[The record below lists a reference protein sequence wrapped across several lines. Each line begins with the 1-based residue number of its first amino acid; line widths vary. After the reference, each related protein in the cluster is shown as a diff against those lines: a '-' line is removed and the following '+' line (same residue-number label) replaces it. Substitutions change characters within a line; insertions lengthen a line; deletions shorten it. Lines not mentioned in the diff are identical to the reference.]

1 MKKQRIKK
9 LVAAL
14 LALVQLTCVLSA
26 AGIVSVSAANVSY
39 KDVKSGRWSYNDI
52 VYATENGYMNG
63 KGGGYFEPEETMT
76 RAMVVTVLY
85 RMQGEPTVEY
95 KSTFSD
101 VKRGD
106 WYASAILWAAEKNI
120 VNGTG
125 NGKYEPMEDV
135 TREQL
140 ATILLRYAQREYYA
154 NESAS
159 ISGYSDYKKIHS
171 YALEALAWANATGL
185 ITGVTKT
192 TLKPRSGAT
201 REQFAAILR
210 RLIEYTMKAKRRPIS
225 ITELPEVSRDYGF
238 EWNKKAPEDPFGN
251 DYSLDCNYAVFDY
264 STKNAEYRANG
275 KYSTLS
281 FRVAPYKDA
290 DADEDDYGWVQIFAD
305 GELVC
310 TSPKIT
316 KRTDAV
322 TVEANI
328 EGADCVK
335 IRSNVNSNGYIIL
348 SNVTVSEEKTA
359 PLASGTSLISLP
371 MIQNDYSFKWNEGFP
386 ESITGDDY
394 GTARNYLICYSGEGT
409 TEWRANRSYKT
420 ITGKIAPCKT
430 TSVDSDSYIQI
441 YADDR
446 LVYTSPKIDKR
457 SDAITFSVNIE
468 NCNYIKIVKY
478 SKYNLFAYHDII
490 ISDVLLHE

>member
-9 LVAAL
+9 LLAAL
-14 LALVQLTCVLSA
+14 LALVQITCVLSA
-26 AGIVSVSAANVSY
+26 AGVMSVAADSVSY
-39 KDVKSGRWSYNDI
+39 KDVKSDRWSYSAI
-52 VYATENGYMNG
+52 VFATQNGYMNG
-63 KGGGYFEPEETMT
+63 KGGGYFNPEETMT

-85 RMQGEPTVEY
+85 RMQGEPAVEY
-95 KSTFSD
+95 KSVFSD

-125 NGKYEPMEDV
+125 NGRYDPMEDV

-140 ATILLRYAQREYYA
+140 AAILLRYAQREYYT

-159 ISGYSDYKKIHS
+159 INGYSDYKKIHS
-171 YALEALAWANATGL
+171 YAREALAWANATGL
-185 ITGVTKT
+185 ITGVTTT

-201 REQFAAILR
+201 REQFATILR
-210 RLIEYTMKAKRRPIS
+210 RLIEYTLKAKRRPIS
-225 ITELPEVSRDYGF
+225 ITELPEISRGF
-238 EWNKKAPEDPFGN
+238 NFYWNQGASEDPFGN
-251 DYSLDCNYAVFDY
+251 DYSTACNYVMAKY
-264 STKNAEYRANG
+264 STDIEYKTAG

-281 FRVAPYKDA
+281 LKVAPSVKARGY
-290 DADEDDYGWVQIFAD
+290 EDDYGWVQVFAD

-335 IRSNVNSNGYIIL
+335 IKIGVKLDGAVIL
-348 SNVTVSEEKTA
+348 SDVIVSPDKQA
-359 PLASGTSLISLP
+359 PLAPGTSLISLP
-371 MIQNDYSFKWNEGFP
+371 MIQNISWFWRWNEHFP
-386 ESITGDDY
+386 ESLSGDDY
-394 GTARNYLICYSGEGT
+394 SLTRNYVMYSDSLEHE
-409 TEWRANRSYKT
+409 TEWRANCKFKT
-420 ITGKIAPCKT
+420 ISGQVAPYVETARIEDAYGVIK
-430 TSVDSDSYIQI
+430 I

-446 LVYTSPKIDKR
+446 LVYTSPEINMR
-457 SDAITFSVNIE
+457 SDAISFNVDIG
-468 NCNYIKIVKY
+468 NCDYVKISAKC
-478 SKYNLFAYHDII
+478 FAGADII